1 MLIIHIPT
9 ILTVYL
15 KLLNEIELEELII
28 GLQLI
33 VRHFNKD
40 IVLYSKEL
48 FNELHNSFFK
58 LIHADENE
66 DDDAKGDYKITGGV
80 LKTID
85 KLLEIS
91 ANTDVF
97 QVLEEKVMDIIHWG
111 FNPNNWEMQEDIFEL
126 ILTLVKY
133 STLPSKRC
141 WDFYPELLETVVG
154 NETEVL
160 NFKKDFPDNLY
171 EGIGYESINDIVKI
185 ILQMILK

>member
-1 MLIIHIPT
+1 
-9 ILTVYL
+9 
-15 KLLNEIELEELII
+15 
-28 GLQLI
+28 
-33 VRHFNKD
+33 
-40 IVLYSKEL
+40 
-48 FNELHNSFFK
+48 

-66 DDDAKGDYKITGGV
+66 DNDAKGDYKITGV
-80 LKTID
+80 LKTMD